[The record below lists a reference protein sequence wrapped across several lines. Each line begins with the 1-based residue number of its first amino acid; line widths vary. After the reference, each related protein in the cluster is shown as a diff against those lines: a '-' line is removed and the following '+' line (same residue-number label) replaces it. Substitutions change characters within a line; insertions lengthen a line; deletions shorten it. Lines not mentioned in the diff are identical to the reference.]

1 MIKVLHVIDSLD
13 LGGGQT
19 TLLNLA
25 RFRDRSRFEW
35 TVAPMHGRGVFK
47 GALAKEGVE
56 VVSLSETQWPP
67 SYLINLPRLLRR
79 RRFDVAHF
87 HLFGANWIG
96 KPLAALCGVR
106 LRVNHDQCNDRL
118 RTDHAWRLAL
128 DRATNLLSSHI
139 FAVSE
144 STRATLVGLEKIAPA
159 KITLLPNAVDTDRF
173 RPPTAAER
181 SAARGELALPRDG
194 TVVAGLGRLHPQKN
208 WPLFLR
214 LAARFPEVAFVIAG
228 TGPQEERLR
237 AQAPANVHFAGFRD
251 ARTVLA
257 AADVFL
263 LTSDYEGTPMTL
275 LEAMACGVPPVVSAV
290 DGCAEILADG
300 AGGLTAPAG
309 DDVAFAAQL
318 GQVLG
323 DPERRAR
330 IGAAARERV
339 RQAYNARVQA
349 GVVEQTYVRLLG
361 GGN

>member
-13 LGGGQT
+13 LGGAQT
-19 TLLNLA
+19 ALLNLV
-25 RFRDRSRFEW
+25 RFRDRGRFQL
-35 TVAPMHGRGVFK
+35 TVALMHGRGVFA
-47 GALAKEGVE
+47 GALEKEDIE
-56 VVSLSETQWPP
+56 VVSLSAGRWPP
-67 SYLINLPRLLRR
+67 SYLHRLPRLLRR
-79 RRFDVAHF
+79 GHFDVAHF

-106 LRVNHDQCNDRL
+106 VRVNHDQCNDRV
-118 RTDHAWRLAL
+118 RHLAL

-173 RPPTAAER
+173 RAPTAAER
-181 SAARGELALPRDG
+181 SAARSELGLPRDG

-214 LAARFPEVAFVIAG
+214 LAARFPEAVFVIAG
-228 TGPQEERLR
+228 TGPQEDRLR

-318 GQVLG
+318 GQLLG

-330 IGAAARERV
+330 LGAAARERV
-339 RQAYNARVQA
+339 RQAYNARVQTR
-349 GVVEQTYVRLLG
+349 VVEETYVRLLSG
-361 GGN
+361 GK